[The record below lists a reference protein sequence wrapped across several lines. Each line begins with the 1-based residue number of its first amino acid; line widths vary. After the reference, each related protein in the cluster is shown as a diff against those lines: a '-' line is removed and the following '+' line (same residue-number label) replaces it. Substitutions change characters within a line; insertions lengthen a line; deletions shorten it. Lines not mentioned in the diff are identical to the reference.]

1 MLKSVLVLTM
11 LCSSMVSCTYRS
23 VYETGELDNKAQAV
37 EIVERLVVK
46 DATAQECPAGG
57 KVYIVYADAKE
68 SGPRKW
74 HIDKE
79 DWQMIKIG
87 VYINDVD
94 EVPLSSQ
101 IVCSGQDGA
110 AGSNGHSMQFSILT
124 AAPQLCPTGGSTIL
138 MALDINDNGFYS
150 ATDPNQQMMTICNGV
165 NGTNGT
171 NGVDAPVAQFSPV
184 EAIIPCGNTA
194 SYKEILLRL
203 QNGQVLASFSDNA
216 NGLNTRLTLIP
227 DGTFMTS
234 DGTNCVFSLATSVNG
249 LQRSISWSNQV
260 QISWPLL

>member
-1 MLKSVLVLTM
+1 MLKSVLMAVVLG
-11 LCSSMVSCTYRS
+11 SSIVSCTYKS

-37 EIVERLVVK
+37 EIAERLVVN
-46 DATAQECPAGG
+46 DATPQECPAGG
-57 KVYIVYADAKE
+57 KVYIVYPDANNN
-68 SGPRKW
+68 
-74 HIDKE
+74 H
-79 DWQMIKIG
+79 
-87 VYINDVD
+87 INDVD

-101 IVCSGQDGA
+101 IVCNGVT
-110 AGSNGHSMQFSILT
+110 GSNGHSMQFSILD
-124 AAPQLCPTGGSTIL
+124 APLQVCPAGGSTVL

-165 NGTNGT
+165 NGAD
-171 NGVDAPVAQFSPV
+171 GVDAPVAQFSPV
-184 EAIIPCGNTA
+184 EAIIPCNNTA

-203 QNGQVLASFSDNA
+203 HNGQVLASFSDNA
-216 NGLNTRLTLIP
+216 SGLNTRLTLIP